1 MIPLQDRCS
10 VVVLIDEAMA
20 SGARQSKASAEVGI
34 SARTLQRWRHD
45 GEVKSDARPTAARP
59 TPQHKLTEQER
70 QQVLDV
76 CHSDE
81 FKSLPP
87 SQVVPTLADRG
98 EYIAS
103 ESSYYRILAD
113 HKENNRRGRA
123 NTSTPKPP
131 TTHIADGPN
140 QVWCWD
146 ITYLAGPVKGLFFY
160 LYLIID
166 LYSRK
171 IVGFEV
177 YDEESGEHAANLV
190 ERTVRRENA
199 VIHPLVLHSDNGAPM
214 KSYTLREKLK
224 DLNVNGSYSRPR
236 VSNDNA
242 FVESFFRTCKY
253 RPDYPLKGFVSLEAA
268 REWVLSFSRWYNLH
282 HKHSSL
288 KFVTPE
294 QRHTGQDGAVLA
306 ERKALYEEK
315 KAVNPRRWSGNTRN
329 WELGEQVAL
338 NPEKLPARTA
348 KTACAAK
355 QQGGAAAP
363 LPLTVIGSSACTA
376 KAG

>member
-10 VVVLIDEAMA
+10 VVKLIDEAMA
-20 SGARQSKASAEVGI
+20 AGARQSKACTEVGI
-34 SARTLQRWRHD
+34 TARTLQRWRYD
-45 GEVKSDARPTAARP
+45 GEVKSDGRPCARRP
-59 TPQHKLTEQER
+59 VPQHKLTDQER
-70 QQVLDV
+70 QRVLDV
-76 CHSDE
+76 CRSDE

-87 SQVVPTLADRG
+87 SQIVPTLADRG

-131 TTHIADGPN
+131 TTHVADGPN

-146 ITYLAGPVKGLFFY
+146 ITYLAGPVKGMFFY
-160 LYLIID
+160 LYLVLD

-177 YDEESGEHAANLV
+177 YESECGEHAASLI
-190 ERTVRRENA
+190 ERAIRREKA
-199 VIHPLVLHSDNGAPM
+199 VINPLILHSDNGAPM
-214 KSYTLREKLK
+214 KAFTLREKLK
-224 DLNVNGSYSRPR
+224 DLNVHSSYSRPR

-253 RPDYPLKGFVSLEAA
+253 RPDYPAKGFSTLESA
-268 REWVLSFSRWYNLH
+268 REWVLSFSRWYNQRH
-282 HKHSSL
+282 RHSAL

-294 QRHTGQDGAVLA
+294 QRHTGLDSVILA
-306 ERKALYEEK
+306 ERKSLYEEK
-315 KAVNPRRWSGNTRN
+315 KAANPQRWSGDTRN
-329 WELGEQVAL
+329 WELEKQVTL
-338 NPEKLPARTA
+338 NPEKLRGQKKPSAEES
-348 KTACAAK
+348 KEAA
-355 QQGGAAAP
+355 
-363 LPLTVIGSSACTA
+363 
-376 KAG
+376 